1 MRIFKNIVVPCVFFL
16 LGGVVCWFCVSARV
30 KKLQMYIDPQGRGM
44 FIFED
49 GHLVGLRYSKHAS
62 DSFDAILKDS
72 GFFFFF
78 SHEDPRLSYECV
90 DSDGDG
96 FLDKVLLRHGD
107 EHEIK
112 ERLGAVT
119 LERISDK

>member
-1 MRIFKNIVVPCVFFL
+1 M
-16 LGGVVCWFCVSARV
+16 
-30 KKLQMYIDPQGRGM
+30 
-44 FIFED
+44 
-49 GHLVGLRYSKHAS
+49 
-62 DSFDAILKDS
+62 ILKDS
-72 GFFFFF
+72 GFCVVC
-78 SHEDPRLSYECV
+78 SHEDPRLSYECG